1 MTVVGGP
8 AFITST
14 QSNSHMRSVKILF
27 IYTAIL
33 PTTQHDMFPSYWQTH
48 WVLEVNV
55 IASCGANYRYR
66 VHQSYKRGW
75 LVLLNDVTYLN
86 QQHRLHLLDD
96 IKTNHDG
103 VSLKYH
109 VHKIISKRSKLLEIW
124 SNKLKFNTQ
133 VIIQFEELTFERLN
147 CKLKHNSFL

>member
-55 IASCGANYRYR
+55 IQAVGLITDTESINR
-66 VHQSYKRGW
+66 
-75 LVLLNDVTYLN
+75 
-86 QQHRLHLLDD
+86 
-96 IKTNHDG
+96 
-103 VSLKYH
+103 
-109 VHKIISKRSKLLEIW
+109 ISEGG
-124 SNKLKFNTQ
+124 
-133 VIIQFEELTFERLN
+133 
-147 CKLKHNSFL
+147 